1 MAPRGRPPKHV
12 CSKCHKS
19 FPSGRALGG
28 HMSRHWRKAK
38 QPKGTPSPPTTVVD
52 LHVSLLSPSDEET
65 LLRSSGTQCQLCSK
79 VSSAC
84 DSLRKHMREHS
95 EKNVLS
101 RPVEEAAGPMEALA
115 IAGGGYNVLISPV
128 KRKRSKRG
136 APPLKFNEMDAAASL
151 LLLSE
156 HSSMISAY
164 ADCYAEVMGSWPPNV
179 SKDMKLNASDHLLV
193 RSAEFKKP
201 KGCKC
206 SAYDICY
213 GQCDKDNNLIPSVA
227 KDKTSV
233 PDIPNNSACEDCF
246 GQCETDSSL
255 IPNVS
260 QDKTLIPNIPKNSA
274 YEDCF
279 GQCKKDINLIPNVP
293 KDKTSIPD
301 IPNNSACED
310 CFEQCETDSSLIPNV
325 AQDKTLI
332 PNIPKNPASE
342 DCFGQCEKDSSL
354 TPNVYKKGRSLIANV
369 PEKDNN
375 TLISIDLEE
384 VELNVLDHV
393 LAGDAEL
400 RKKPRTDNSV
410 EMKCADLSAAVKVKR
425 HQCNACGKS
434 FGSGVALG
442 GHMRHHLPRSNDRRH
457 GFAEGPDSVAMKE
470 QKQKL
475 ELDTKFL
482 DLRLP
487 GLTDITI
494 FSGLKSEPEPW
505 RVAGSVHWDNAGCAL
520 LSELPQSLHFSV

>member
-1 MAPRGRPPKHV
+1 
-12 CSKCHKS
+12 
-19 FPSGRALGG
+19 
-28 HMSRHWRKAK
+28 MSRHWRKAK

-179 SKDMKLNASDHLLV
+179 SKDVKLNASDHLLV

-201 KGCKC
+201 K
-206 SAYDICY
+206 
-213 GQCDKDNNLIPSVA
+213 
-227 KDKTSV
+227 
-233 PDIPNNSACEDCF
+233 
-246 GQCETDSSL
+246 
-255 IPNVS
+255 
-260 QDKTLIPNIPKNSA
+260 
-274 YEDCF
+274 
-279 GQCKKDINLIPNVP
+279 
-293 KDKTSIPD
+293 
-301 IPNNSACED
+301 
-310 CFEQCETDSSLIPNV
+310 
-325 AQDKTLI
+325 
-332 PNIPKNPASE
+332 ASE

-369 PEKDNN
+369 PEKDN

-434 FGSGVALG
+434 FGPGVALG

-487 GLTDITI
+487 ADVKCSDSAVPNLVQVVDCTVNAWRMLQSQTD
-494 FSGLKSEPEPW
+494 
-505 RVAGSVHWDNAGCAL
+505 
-520 LSELPQSLHFSV
+520 